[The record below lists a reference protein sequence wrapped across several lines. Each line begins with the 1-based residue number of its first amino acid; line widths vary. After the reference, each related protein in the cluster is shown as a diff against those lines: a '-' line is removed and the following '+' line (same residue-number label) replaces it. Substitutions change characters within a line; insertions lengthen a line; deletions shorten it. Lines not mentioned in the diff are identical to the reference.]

1 MFHVKHFLLYFF
13 FAFFSAFCIL
23 RSNRG
28 VQNTKKM
35 QVFCSTNT
43 AVGILLCSF
52 VFLLAVGNGR
62 KILWLHFAL
71 FRSIK
76 LE

>member
-1 MFHVKHFLLYFF
+1 MFHVKQFLLNF
-13 FAFFSAFCIL
+13 FAFAGGFCIL

-28 VQNTKKM
+28 VQNTNKM
-35 QVFCSTNT
+35 PVFCSTNT
-43 AVGILLCSF
+43 DAGILLCSF
-52 VFLLAVGNGR
+52 VFLLVVDNGR
-62 KILWLHFAL
+62 RIFRLHFAL